1 MNREITLMDFFRFV
15 LSKMKLIL
23 IFGCIAAILAAG
35 FTLLTAKTSYNY
47 TGSFIVDPFSNVDD
61 SFTSNNVY
69 NELTISRSII
79 PSLVELLE
87 RKDFAGKVAK
97 IVNKKMKKY
106 DTNID
111 ANYIT
116 NNTRY
121 ITNDDSL
128 MIDFRCTSSSKE
140 LAYTIA
146 STISEIAPQYVS
158 SKFNRTNLNPVETI
172 SKDEFGTTKTDFKVW
187 AVVAFF
193 IAAVMTT
200 LVSLVIELL
209 DNRIKTIE
217 DVTEH
222 FEYPI
227 LGTIPDFYTHIKK
240 EGYYG
245 KPEAK
250 KTESSK

>member
-23 IFGCIAAILAAG
+23 IFGCAAAIIAAG
-35 FTLLTAKTSYNY
+35 FTIATAKTSYNY
-47 TGSFIVDPFSNVDD
+47 SGSFIVDPFSNVDE
-61 SFTSNNVY
+61 SYTSNNVY
-69 NELTISRSII
+69 NELSISRSII

-97 IVNKKMKKY
+97 VVNKKMKKY
-106 DTNID
+106 ETNIE
-111 ANYIT
+111 ASYIT
-116 NNTRY
+116 NNTRF
-121 ITNDDSL
+121 ITSEDSL

-146 STISEIAPQYVS
+146 DTISKLAPQYVS
-158 SKFNRTNLNPVETI
+158 SKFNRTNLNTVETV
-172 SKDEFGTTKTDFKVW
+172 SKDEFGTSKTDFKVW

-200 LVSLVIELL
+200 LVSLVVELL
-209 DNRIKTIE
+209 DNRIKTVE

-227 LGTIPDFYTHIKK
+227 LGTIPNFYSHTKK

-245 KPEAK
+245 KPETK
-250 KTESSK
+250 KTESK